1 MDAELEKNLEHEE
14 EKLETEDSTDVVPPD
29 NIFTYSESRSCADIT
44 RMVFEEDLRRD
55 PFFQRHD
62 VWSKADKTRFIDSL
76 LKRMPIPSMC
86 FSVDAHEKYNVI
98 DGRQRT
104 STIVEFINALQDENL
119 SQDYSF
125 SDLQDV
131 DSRIAGRNLKEIRKN
146 TPEVITVI
154 KNATIPIN
162 MLKCDYQKENNMQYI
177 FKIFHRLNS
186 GGVKLNN
193 QEIRN
198 CIYSGRF
205 NDLLNELNHLESW
218 KRWVPRIANNER
230 LKGAERILT
239 FFAFLHHFDEYNGSM
254 AAFLNKQMEA
264 FSKQDE
270 NWIDQQ
276 RNLFIQLLDICS
288 KIELQDYQKNVYID
302 AVLYGVSKNLLVC
315 SKMSQEDIQIKF
327 RTLLQQVAFSKENL
341 KEGMT
346 KTEGLKRRLTEACSV
361 FSDNQ
366 NA

>member
-1 MDAELEKNLEHEE
+1 MEIDLDLQTSLAQEE
-14 EKLETEDSTDVVPPD
+14 EALEQEEPSNVVPPD

-44 RMVFEEDLRRD
+44 RMVSEGDLKKD

-62 VWSKADKTRFIDSL
+62 VWSNADKTRFIDSL

-104 STIVEFINALQDENL
+104 STIVEFVNSLQDIN
-119 SQDYSF
+119 SAQKYVF

-131 DSRIAGRNLKEIRKN
+131 DPRISGKNLLAVKEN
-146 TPEVITVI
+146 TPEVLTII

-162 MLKCDYQKENNMQYI
+162 MLKCDYNKENNMQYI

-198 CIYSGRF
+198 CIYSGEF
-205 NDLLNELNHLESW
+205 NQLLNNLNNRDLW
-218 KRWVPRIANNER
+218 KNWIPRIANNER

-239 FFAFLHHFDEYNGSM
+239 FFAFFYFFEEYSGSM
-254 AAFLNKQMEA
+254 ASFLNRKMEI
-264 FSKQDE
+264 FSLKDM
-270 NWIDQQ
+270 NWIATQKSFFD
-276 RNLFIQLLDICS
+276 RLLRS
-288 KIELQDYQKNVYID
+288 VSQIEMLDYQKNVYVD
-302 AVLYGVSKNLLVC
+302 AVLYGVSKNLDFCLTL
-315 SKMSQEDIQIKF
+315 SKENMNDKF
-327 RTLLQQVAFSKENL
+327 RSLLQQSSFSKENL

-346 KTEGLKRRLTEACSV
+346 KTEGLKRRLADAKIV
-361 FSDNQ
+361 FSQ
-366 NA
+366 Q